1 MATLKKMTRMGA
13 DVRQIARLL
22 QAKAPEGHMLAYIT
36 PEEAELLK
44 SQGGSGKPH
53 ADTGVPSF
61 ENESYDMYGETAT
74 PTYSQPVSQPQA
86 SVTDLP
92 PAQDSAAPAQTQATA
107 PAFNSAQPMASFD
120 ASQFAPESS
129 QVSVASRPELAQQPI
144 SLSPAMTMAGADT
157 VAGIPELRG
166 AETQQQG
173 KSLTDKAEDVTK
185 FLDKNASLVRLLGL
199 GATGV
204 GGLLRGRQGAR
215 QAESLRNELGT
226 LGQDYRR
233 QGQELLTKAQSGELT
248 APQQQQ
254 LQAAQAQLA
263 QQATA
268 RGGVGSMQAATQ
280 IEALRQQYV
289 AQNMDRALQ
298 LLGIA
303 DQYQANAIKAG
314 YSASKDAQA
323 AADKFY
329 GAMGQFL
336 VPQSQQTT
344 PRN

>member
-36 PEEAELLK
+36 PEEAQILK
-44 SQGGSGKPH
+44 NQGGSGKPH

-61 ENESYDMYGETAT
+61 EVGSTGMGDDYSYTGEPAPVEPVSVPSMSPVSSVEA
-74 PTYSQPVSQPQA
+74 PTFSAAQPAASVDYSQFAPQP
-86 SVTDLP
+86 
-92 PAQDSAAPAQTQATA
+92 SAAPAPATSVEPGFSVDRSAIYGPAGYGA
-107 PAFNSAQPMASFD
+107 P
-120 ASQFAPESS
+120 
-129 QVSVASRPELAQQPI
+129 VSPTELAAFDKTQP
-144 SLSPAMTMAGADT
+144 T
-157 VAGIPELRG
+157 
-166 AETQQQG
+166 ETGQTFSQ
-173 KSLTDKAEDVTK
+173 KAEDVTK
-185 FLDKNASLVRLLGL
+185 FLDKNASLVKLLGL
-199 GATGV
+199 GATGL
-204 GGLLRGRQGAR
+204 GGLYRGRQGAK
-215 QAESLRNELGT
+215 QAEALRGELGT

-233 QGQELLTKAQSGELT
+233 QGQELLTKAQTGELT

-336 VPQSQQTT
+336 VPQSQQTI
-344 PRN
+344 PRA

>member
-61 ENESYDMYGETAT
+61 APDFDYSPPESVAPAPELSSSPVASVEAPAPEPVQNVET
-74 PTYSQPVSQPQA
+74 PVSQDRYNMGVGGGYYGVQPDKATAQPYSAGQGFQA
-86 SVTDLP
+86 DASRLYEMPSLPTVIQTP
-92 PAQDSAAPAQTQATA
+92 PALTQEAVKLPEQGQT
-107 PAFNSAQPMASFD
+107 F
-120 ASQFAPESS
+120 SQ
-129 QVSVASRPELAQQPI
+129 
-144 SLSPAMTMAGADT
+144 
-157 VAGIPELRG
+157 
-166 AETQQQG
+166 
-173 KSLTDKAEDVTK
+173 KAEDVTK
-185 FLDKNASLVRLLGL
+185 FLDKNASLVKLLGL
-199 GATGV
+199 GATGL
-204 GGLLRGRQGAR
+204 GGLYRGRQGAK
-215 QAESLRNELGT
+215 QAEALRGELGT

-233 QGQELLTKAQSGELT
+233 QGQELLTKAQTGELT

-254 LQAAQAQLA
+254 LQAAQAQLS

-289 AQNMDRALQ
+289 SQNMDRALQ

-314 YSASKDAQA
+314 YSANKDAQSS
-323 AADKFY
+323 ADRFY
-329 GAMGQFL
+329 AAMGQFL

-344 PRN
+344 PRG